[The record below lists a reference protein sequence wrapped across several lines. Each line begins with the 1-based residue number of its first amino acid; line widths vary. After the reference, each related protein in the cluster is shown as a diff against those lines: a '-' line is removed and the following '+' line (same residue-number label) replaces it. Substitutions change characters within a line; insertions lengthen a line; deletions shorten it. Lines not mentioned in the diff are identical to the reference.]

1 MLDENLKAKVNVLP
15 IEFFI
20 ECFFIE
26 TKSLAWNNKKA
37 SHFWK
42 IFIYFF

>member
-26 TKSLAWNNKKA
+26 TKSLAWNNKKT
-37 SHFWK
+37 SHF
-42 IFIYFF
+42 